1 MRIPV
6 PKLLQCALLLIL
18 ATAAPVLAAEPAM
31 PEPFAATYK
40 VSYRGFQVGL
50 LHFNLSIND
59 EAAYVYETRAE
70 PGLLARLLVSSNALE
85 RTVMQIDAQG
95 VRPLVW
101 FTEDGT
107 SGTRK
112 DGKLVFD
119 WETRQVS
126 GTLDGEEIDLPIEP
140 GLQDRLSMQ
149 ISVMTALL
157 RGESPGSISL
167 VDDNRIKDYS
177 YTRVGSAQISTAAGR
192 FETVQYES
200 TRSGSSRVKH
210 IWHAPVLDCLPVRV
224 EQFKKGKSDT
234 VMELVAVSPASM
246 HPKGASG
253 TCGSS
258 SP

>member
-1 MRIPV
+1 M
-6 PKLLQCALLLIL
+6 PKLLLIVITFIL
-18 ATAAPVLAAEPAM
+18 ATAAPILAAEPVM
-31 PEPFAATYK
+31 PEPFTATYK

-50 LHFNLSIND
+50 LHFGLSINQ
-59 EAAYVYETRAE
+59 EGAYVYETRAE
-70 PGLLARLLVSSNALE
+70 PGLLARLLVSSKALE

-112 DGKLVFD
+112 DGNLVFD

-126 GTLDGEEIDLPIEP
+126 GTLDGERIDLPIEP

-149 ISVMTALL
+149 IAVMTALL
-157 RGESPGSISL
+157 RDEAPGSISL
-167 VDDNRIKDYS
+167 VDDNRIKIYS
-177 YTRVGSAQISTAAGR
+177 YTQVGPAQISTDAGR

-210 IWHAPVLDCLPVRV
+210 IWHAPVLGCLPVRV
-224 EQFKKGKSDT
+224 EQLKNGKSDT
-234 VMELVAVSPASM
+234 VMELAEVSPASM
-246 HPKGASG
+246 RHTGISKA
-253 TCGSS
+253 CGGP